1 MLRLFIL
8 LRDIH
13 TCLGKARNGR
23 CTVLKIL
30 LVYPHPSIFPAVH
43 SSPYHSLCVS
53 HTLLSLSLSHSLSIY
68 QLQDRESTVSL
79 LVGAQYGVS
88 QVINHKLSIMTT
100 LTEFSCITRVE
111 LLPESDRV
119 SLVKIYLQD
128 IKVYN
133 TVHTHTHIYICVQF
147 FHSLS
152 LILSHFSCLQ
162 PITLL
167 MESVAAKD
175 LLCLVAGYCRLLVDP
190 QISVFPWSDNSKSH
204 RISAE
209 EGTELL
215 NYLVKDL
222 VKID

>member
-1 MLRLFIL
+1 MFRSTLF
-8 LRDIH
+8 
-13 TCLGKARNGR
+13 
-23 CTVLKIL
+23 
-30 LVYPHPSIFPAVH
+30 VYTHPAVH
-43 SSPYHSLCVS
+43 FPKYHSFFVS
-53 HTLLSLSLSHSLSIY
+53 LNPSLFN

-79 LVGAQYGVS
+79 LVGAKYGIS

-128 IKVYN
+128 IKVYSK
-133 TVHTHTHIYICVQF
+133 YIFPQMLYLF
-147 FHSLS
+147 SHSFSLS
-152 LILSHFSCLQ
+152 HSSCPQ

-175 LLCLVAGYCRLLVDP
+175 LSCLVAGYCKLLVDP
-190 QISVFPWSDNSKSH
+190 QICVFPWSPNSKSH

-209 EGTELL
+209 EGTQ
-215 NYLVKDL
+215 DL
-222 VKID
+222 FIC